1 MATSGNQKMP
11 VRDNLNDAISHFQQQ
26 IGAYDKELWEEHVEQ
41 KESQGLGVDTS
52 GAQLKTGRVKT
63 ELIDV
68 DLVRGSTFTKAKPDH
83 AWLATTWKGLL
94 RVFFFPFYFTWWRQQ
109 LSAST
114 FYSTLFLYFLQL
126 VCVAIF
132 YVFQPSTEHQAIYAF
147 EIIGPILLM
156 LVLGTTYTQVV
167 STNAK
172 TKSLL
177 RRSSRRNLHRS
188 HSSHAKG
195 SSSKTAIN
203 RTSPKKTRESR
214 DRAKATSP
222 KRKPTQK
229 SVRGSKDNS
238 SSPNSDS
245 AESPTANGTSN
256 VVEKVNLLSGV
267 VLQNEENT
275 EKEDKDGHTGYVP
288 LEDGE
293 EISGCA
299 DEAFTLLNTP
309 VGEMEVAG
317 DLVCVE
323 GLTSESGGSPTSML
337 DRELE
342 SIIKASHRQNHTTE
356 AYSRRRQKESLSPKS
371 LAQKPS
377 NGALN
382 KAPRS
387 CLSSRDLRESRK
399 NRLTRVSILEN
410 ARKFSP
416 VEEESPQEILQH
428 MSDSE
433 GTPSDS
439 TPASLTLEQDPLPHP
454 SRGKT
459 ASRKGRRSRVK
470 KPDGSQDS
478 EGDTSP
484 DMRMESE
491 QYFQPISRPLDSDL
505 DEASWEETG
514 ADGSSFS
521 SDSANSSDTGSS
533 TSEEGDE
540 EEAAREQE
548 WDGRGTGA
556 ALHFEDPFKL
566 IHSAVSSSSISSSG
580 IKKVRVRIFED
591 NVCKKTD
598 MTVLQISCAINTKVH
613 SIQASTDYIKLGFL
627 CSFIL
632 AIIPFTY
639 RIHITHHQGDSQVTW
654 FSPQL
659 PMMALDTLSHMH
671 WASIAVMVF
680 TSFERF
686 YLSSLL
692 FFLLA
697 VAERTYKQRCLF
709 AKYFSHLT
717 SARRS
722 RQSSL
727 PHFRLD
733 RVSNIKA
740 WLSLRSFLKKRGP
753 QRSVN
758 VIVSSACLLT
768 LMLVSILCTELLQR
782 SMSFLGELYNWEVV
796 AWTFC
801 LSPFLLRFITLGSEI
816 NKKFRNTSVLLT
828 EQINLYLNM
837 ERKPQ
842 KKDNLLLANNVLNLA
857 SKLLKE
863 VETPFKL
870 SGLSMNPV
878 LYNITRVLVLSAFSG
893 VLTELLG
900 FKLKLWKI
908 KA

>member
-1 MATSGNQKMP
+1 MATSGNQKTP
-11 VRDNLNDAISHFQQQ
+11 IHDNLNDAISHFQQQ

-41 KESQGLGVDTS
+41 KESQGLGVHTS
-52 GAQLKTGRVKT
+52 SAQLKTGRVKT

-68 DLVRGSTFTKAKPDH
+68 DLVRGSTFTKAKPEH

-114 FYSTLFLYFLQL
+114 FYSTLVLYILQL

-132 YVFQPSTEHQAIYAF
+132 YVFQPSTEQQAIYVF
-147 EIIGPILLM
+147 EVIGPILLM

-188 HSSHAKG
+188 QSAKG
-195 SSSKTAIN
+195 SSSKTAIS

-214 DRAKATSP
+214 DRVKPTSP
-222 KRKPTQK
+222 KRKPTIK
-229 SVRGSKDNS
+229 TVHGSTDNS
-238 SSPNSDS
+238 PSPNSDS
-245 AESPTANGTSN
+245 GESLLANGTA
-256 VVEKVNLLSGV
+256 VVVVGKGKKLSGE
-267 VLQNEENT
+267 VLQNEENA
-275 EKEDKDGHTGYVP
+275 EKEDKDGHTKYVP
-288 LEDGE
+288 LEGGE
-293 EISGCA
+293 EISGRA
-299 DEAFTLLNTP
+299 DEDFTLLNTP
-309 VGEMEVAG
+309 VSEMEVTG
-317 DLVCVE
+317 NLLSVE
-323 GLTSESGGSPTSML
+323 SLASESGESPTSML

-342 SIIKASHRQNHTTE
+342 SIIKASHRQTHTTE
-356 AYSRRRQKESLSPKS
+356 AYSRRNMKDSTSPSPKS
-371 LAQKPS
+371 LVQKHSTSPL
-377 NGALN
+377 G

-439 TPASLTLEQDPLPHP
+439 NPISLTVEEDTLPHA
-454 SRGKT
+454 RGRP
-459 ASRKGRRSRVK
+459 AARKGRRSRVR

-484 DMRMESE
+484 DLRMENE
-491 QYFQPISRPLDSDL
+491 QYFQPISRPTDSDF
-505 DEASWEETG
+505 DEGSWEETG
-514 ADGSSFS
+514 AEGSSFS

-533 TSEEGDE
+533 TSDEGEEEGKE
-540 EEAAREQE
+540 SE
-548 WDGRGTGA
+548 GKGTGSS
-556 ALHFEDPFKL
+556 LHFEDPFKL

-580 IKKVRVRIFED
+580 INKVRVRIFED

-613 SIQASTDYIKLGFL
+613 SIQASTEYIKLGFL

-632 AIIPFTY
+632 AVIPFTY
-639 RIHITHHQGDSQVTW
+639 RIHITHHQDESQLAW
-654 FSPQL
+654 ISPQL
-659 PMMALDTLSHMH
+659 PMMAVDTLTHMH
-671 WASIAVMVF
+671 WASIVVMVL

-686 YLSSLL
+686 YLSSLF

-722 RQSSL
+722 RKSSL

-782 SMSFLGELYNWEVV
+782 SMSFLVELYNWEVV

-801 LSPFLLRFITLGSEI
+801 LSPFLLRFITLGSDI

-842 KKDNLLLANNVLNLA
+842 KKDNLMLANNVLSLA